1 MKLTEKEL
9 RKVLNR
15 QKKTEEILACLPSIG
30 KEANERTWR
39 TFVRRY
45 NNEFDL
51 HDTFIASDING
62 YYLTTSKKKI
72 TRNALNRF
80 RNGLSMMQNAKQD
93 LQILSEKNQLSLMEE
108 DADLFDMVMKMEI

>member
-1 MKLTEKEL
+1 MKLTDKEL

-15 QKKTEEILACLPSIG
+15 QKKTEEILVNLSAIG

-72 TRNALNRF
+72 SRNALNRF
-80 RNGLSMMQNAKQD
+80 RNGLSMMQNAKKD
-93 LQILSEKNQLSLMEE
+93 LQILADKNQLSLINE